1 MQHVGVVVA
10 CASVADVSCGC
21 LLLRFPLVAALY
33 DALRLSV
40 LTTALGGVVF
50 ALRSC
55 CGVRC
60 PTSDMTRH
68 EHRALAQRGALDP
81 LTSFLVRRTSDF
93 PLHCL

>member
-50 ALRSC
+50 ALNSC
-55 CGVRC
+55 AG
-60 PTSDMTRH
+60 PSDMLARH
-68 EHRALAQRGALDP
+68 EHRALGQRGALDP

-93 PLHCL
+93 PLHCI